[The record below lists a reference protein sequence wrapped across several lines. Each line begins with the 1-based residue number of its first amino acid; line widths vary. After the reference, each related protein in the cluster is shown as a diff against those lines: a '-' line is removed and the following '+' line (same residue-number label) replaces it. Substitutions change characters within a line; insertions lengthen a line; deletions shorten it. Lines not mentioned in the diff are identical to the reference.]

1 MNGTDTLTS
10 PGVIIVLFDTS
21 IFRTVSFTAH
31 SNYPRGLPRGFNIDI
46 HVCVRLRREKRRI
59 REREREREGG
69 RGKRERERER
79 DGSEVHARMRGG

>member
-59 REREREREGG
+59 REREGG
-69 RGKRERERER
+69 GER